1 MADSAVDR
9 ERHSSAERVISDRL
23 TDKHFWMLLGIQGRI
38 AQHPCAEASVMAVT
52 AQVSLLAVKV
62 GYLLF
67 FTGSCVLDLTC
78 NLESVLCRRLKEGR
92 MAYGRVGAALTM

>member
-23 TDKHFWMLLGIQGRI
+23 TDKHFWMHLGIQGRI
-38 AQHPCAEASVMAVT
+38 AQHPCAEASVMAAT
-52 AQVSLLAVKV
+52 AQVSLLAVKL

-67 FTGSCVLDLTC
+67 FAVFLLDLA
-78 NLESVLCRRLKEGR
+78 NV
-92 MAYGRVGAALTM
+92 